1 MALNFILS
9 ILTIFNDFFYD
20 KIFWSSDFFEETI
33 VKNVKWDFLRWF
45 SKTMKYSL
53 SYDNS
58 IFFCLGWQHFL
69 RVNWDLFVVVSS
81 LSNMINLPSKK
92 VNQQLLLQKEKWK
105 KSESNLSHNRG
116 NISERQWLM
125 PKSIPHNMVDA
136 QARNYSRSALETHDF
151 NHDGWLEQLR

>member
-20 KIFWSSDFFEETI
+20 KIFWSSDFFDETI

-58 IFFCLGWQHFL
+58 IFFVL
-69 RVNWDLFVVVSS
+69 VD
-81 LSNMINLPSKK
+81 
-92 VNQQLLLQKEKWK
+92 
-105 KSESNLSHNRG
+105 
-116 NISERQWLM
+116 NI
-125 PKSIPHNMVDA
+125 
-136 QARNYSRSALETHDF
+136 F
-151 NHDGWLEQLR
+151 CG